1 MLLHLNVIPT
11 IFFLN
16 YASIESLKD
25 PREWLIFPKLNYP
38 ESASSLGAQDSLG
51 GDQGQVPGSAA
62 ALYCCGG
69 QGFSFPPR
77 LGSLILLCNA
87 VLGGNAMF

>member
-11 IFFLN
+11 ILQCFFFN

-38 ESASSLGAQDSLG
+38 ESASSLGAQDPLG

-62 ALYCCGG
+62 AL
-69 QGFSFPPR
+69 
-77 LGSLILLCNA
+77 
-87 VLGGNAMF
+87 

>member
-1 MLLHLNVIPT
+1 MFF
-11 IFFLN
+11 FFLN

-38 ESASSLGAQDSLG
+38 ESASSLRAQDPLG

-62 ALYCCGG
+62 AL
-69 QGFSFPPR
+69 
-77 LGSLILLCNA
+77 
-87 VLGGNAMF
+87 